1 MTLAEAF
8 DGLIEK
14 VVGLFPTSPFHPFIE
29 QFSQLP
35 YLPWLNWFFPI
46 KECLIVMSSWLA
58 AVGVWYAYSIIA
70 RWVKVVGD

>member
-1 MTLAEAF
+1 MTLQEAF
-8 DGLIEK
+8 NGLIDK
-14 VVGLFPTSPFHPFIE
+14 VVAFFPTSPFQQYID
-29 QFSQLP
+29 QFAELP

-46 KECLIVMSSWLA
+46 KECLIVMTSWLT